1 VLADEVE
8 KLAALTHARTGQTLR
23 TQVLRAALRPA
34 AALAALDAAAP
45 LMLSAHEREIT
56 ARHRAHREQVAEAWR
71 VKDEH
76 NVEEQQRKQS
86 RAAERQRYKAERAA
100 EWRRT
105 KKMKNLKQRL
115 KKRIGM
121 AS

>member
-1 VLADEVE
+1 
-8 KLAALTHARTGQTLR
+8 
-23 TQVLRAALRPA
+23 LRAALAPA

-45 LMLSAHEREIT
+45 LMLSEHEREIA
-56 ARHRAHREQVAEAWR
+56 ARHRAHRDLVAEAWR
-71 VKDEH
+71 VKDAH
-76 NVEEQQRKQS
+76 NAEEQHHKHA

-105 KKMKNLKQRL
+105 KKMKSLKQRL

-121 AS
+121 PS

>member
-1 VLADEVE
+1 
-8 KLAALTHARTGQTLR
+8 
-23 TQVLRAALRPA
+23 LRPV
-34 AALAALDAAAP
+34 AALAALEAAAP

-56 ARHRAHREQVAEAWR
+56 ARHRAHRERVAEAWR
-71 VKDEH
+71 VKDEQ
-76 NVEEQQRKQS
+76 NLDEQQRKQA
-86 RAAERQRYKAERAA
+86 RAAARQHAKAERAA